1 MNAMLAGLGGTSS
14 DTTPS
19 ALSLPRERWDAI
31 AEKDRVDYLTG
42 FLEAMTQ
49 LKASGVGYEIHEG
62 KVTFFSLLGRQ
73 RVDAADPA
81 TFQYIAGGFG
91 KDRQHVF
98 FGEAIVEGADPASF
112 RVIDFATGQDNKS
125 IYPASTRCAA
135 CDVKT
140 FRKIDAHVD
149 IDHRA
154 AYKGAT
160 DGWGR

>member
-31 AEKDRVDYLTG
+31 AEKARVDYLTG
-42 FLEAMTQ
+42 FLQAMTQ
-49 LKASGVGYEIHEG
+49 LKAPGVGYEIHEG

-91 KDRQHVF
+91 KDRQNVF

-112 RVIDFATGQDNKS
+112 RVIYFATRQDNKS
-125 IYPASTRCAA
+125 IYRASTPCAA
-135 CDVKT
+135 SDVKS
-140 FRKIDAHVD
+140 FPKIDHAWSTHP
-149 IDHRA
+149 RA
-154 AYKGAT
+154 APHAA
-160 DGWGR
+160 